1 MPRNTK
7 YPIQQFKMSTKR
19 LATYTG
25 PSGELI
31 VDNTKNT
38 VSVQDGT
45 TAGGHPLA
53 KEARLIKTSGGI
65 ITSSNTGGANTNA
78 ANLANDVEFSF
89 NVAAATTAIIGEIT
103 GGGTGAGGLA
113 SGLISEQEGNDL
125 TTGSDGLLFVDVP
138 AVDFTNAVKTDD
150 SILSVADNK
159 IQSTISGS
167 YNPTTGELKLLGRDN
182 VELFTTTIMAQD
194 SVLEDVDLVVNP
206 EEQDPGTYLMLTFR
220 LQNGSNKV
228 VYTDVTSLID
238 VYTGGN
244 GIDVTGKSIS
254 VHADSAGPVT
264 VSAAGVNIAVGAGLK
279 VQDNA
284 EANGKEL
291 VADLNAAVSGDE
303 GNVLVIGD
311 DGSLYVAPYAGG
323 DGIAIA
329 ANVVAVRLAATG
341 NQIQLVNGELIVPT
355 DYGVLDDD
363 EELS

>member
-7 YPIQQFKMSTKR
+7 EPIQQLRASTQR

-25 PSGELI
+25 PAGEL
-31 VDNTKNT
+31 VFDTTKKT
-38 VSVQDGT
+38 LVAQDGA

-53 KEARLIKTSGGI
+53 KESRLIKTSGGI

-89 NVAAATTAIIGEIT
+89 DVAAATTAIISELT
-103 GGGTGAGGLA
+103 GGDTGVPGLA
-113 SGLISEQEGNDL
+113 SSLISQQDGNDL
-125 TTGSDGLLFVDVP
+125 TTGSDGRLFVDVP
-138 AVDFTNAVKTDD
+138 AVDFTNAVKADD
-150 SILSVADNK
+150 QILSVADNK
-159 IQSTISGS
+159 IQSTFSGS

-194 SVLEDVDLVVNP
+194 SVLEDVNLVVDP
-206 EEQDPGTYLMLTFR
+206 EGQDPGTYLKLTFR
-220 LQNGSNKV
+220 LQDGSNKT
-228 VYTDVTSLID
+228 VYTNVTSLVD

-279 VQDNA
+279 VQDKA
-284 EANGKEL
+284 GADGKEL
-291 VADLNAAVSGDE
+291 VADLTAAVSSDG
-303 GNVLVIGD
+303 GNVLVIGA
-311 DGSLYVAPYAGG
+311 DGGLYVAPYTGG

-329 ANVVAVRLAATG
+329 GNAVAVKLAATG
-341 NQIQLVNGELIVPT
+341 NQIQLVGGELIVPT
-355 DYGVLDDD
+355 DYGVLDD
-363 EELS
+363 E

>member
-7 YPIQQFKMSTKR
+7 EPIQQLRASTQR

-25 PSGELI
+25 PAGEL
-31 VDNTKNT
+31 VFDTTKKSL
-38 VSVQDGT
+38 VAQDGT

-53 KEARLIKTSGGI
+53 KETRLIKTSGGI
-65 ITSSNTGGANTNA
+65 ITSSNTGGVNTNA

-89 NVAAATTAIIGEIT
+89 NVAAATTAIIGQIT
-103 GGGTGAGGLA
+103 GGGAGADGLA
-113 SGLISEQEGNDL
+113 SSLISEQEGNDL
-125 TTGSDGLLFVDVP
+125 TTGSDGLLYVDVP

-150 SILSVADNK
+150 SILSVAGNK
-159 IQSTISGS
+159 IQSTLSGS

-182 VELFTTTIMAQD
+182 VVLFTTTIMAQD
-194 SVLEDVDLVVNP
+194 SVLEDVDLVVDP
-206 EEQDPGTYLMLTFR
+206 EEQDPGTYLKLTFR
-220 LQNGSNKV
+220 LQDGSNKL
-228 VYTDVTSLID
+228 VYTNVTSLID

-284 EANGKEL
+284 DADGKEL
-291 VADLNAAVSGDE
+291 VADLTAAVSSDE

-311 DGSLYVAPYAGG
+311 DGSLYVAPYTGG
-323 DGIAIA
+323 NGIAIA
-329 ANVVAVRLAATG
+329 DNVVAVRLAATG
-341 NQIQLVNGELIVPT
+341 NQIQLVGGELTVPT
-355 DYGVLDDD
+355 DYGVLDD
-363 EELS
+363 EEGN

>member
-7 YPIQQFKMSTKR
+7 QPIQQLRASTQR

-25 PSGELI
+25 PAGEL
-31 VDNTKNT
+31 VFDTTKNT
-38 VSVQDGT
+38 LVAQDGA

-53 KEARLIKTSGGI
+53 KETRLIKTSGGI

-89 NVAAATTAIIGEIT
+89 DVAAATTAIISELT
-103 GGGTGAGGLA
+103 GVPGLA
-113 SGLISEQEGNDL
+113 SSLISQQDGNDL
-125 TTGSDGLLFVDVP
+125 TTGSDGRLFVDVP

-150 SILSVADNK
+150 QILSVADNK
-159 IQSTISGS
+159 IQSTFSGS

-194 SVLEDVDLVVNP
+194 SVLEDVDLVVDP
-206 EEQDPGTYLMLTFR
+206 EGQAPGTYLKLTFR
-220 LQNGSNKV
+220 LQDGSNKV
-228 VYTDVTSLID
+228 VYTNVTSLVD

-279 VQDNA
+279 VQDKA
-284 EANGKEL
+284 GADGKEL
-291 VADLNAAVSGDE
+291 VADLTAAVSSDG
-303 GNVLVIGD
+303 GNTLVIGA
-311 DGSLYVAPYAGG
+311 DGGLYVAPYTGG

-329 ANVVAVRLAATG
+329 GNAVAVKLAATG
-341 NQIQLVNGELIVPT
+341 NQLQLVGGELVVPT
-355 DYGVLDDD
+355 DYGVLDD
-363 EELS
+363 E

>member
-1 MPRNTK
+1 MPRKTK
-7 YPIQQFKMSTKR
+7 EPIQQFRMSTTR

-25 PSGELI
+25 KPGELV

-65 ITSSNTGGANTNA
+65 ITSSNTGGTNTNA

-138 AVDFTNAVKTDD
+138 AVDFTNAVKTND

-159 IQSTISGS
+159 IQSAISGS

-228 VYTDVTSLID
+228 VYTDVTSLVD

-284 EANGKEL
+284 DADGKEL
-291 VADLNAAVSGDE
+291 VADLTASVSGDE

-311 DGSLYVAPYAGG
+311 DGSLYVAPYTGG

-341 NQIQLVNGELIVPT
+341 NQIQLVNGELVVPT